1 MKKRLFTA
9 LVALSSVT
17 AIANASVDL
26 ALLKER
32 VGDAAEIK
40 NIKPSVIDGL
50 YEVEVGGQIIYLSAD
65 GEKVIS
71 GDIYDL
77 KNKKSVTEEAS
88 NRLRK
93 EMLAK
98 VSDTDKIIYKAKNE
112 KYKVT
117 IFTDVSCPYCTK
129 IHNEVPKFNELG
141 ITVEYLAFPRAGI
154 GSRTAKQMQR
164 VWCAENRT
172 VALTNA
178 KIKDEFPSKSC
189 DGKQVEQQYKLGE
202 DLGIRATPTMVLS
215 DGEILPGYI
224 KPDELAEYLGNK

>member
-1 MKKRLFTA
+1 MKKKLLIA
-9 LVALSSVT
+9 LMALSCSSVF
-17 AIANASVDL
+17 ADSGVDL
-26 ALLKER
+26 TLLKER

-40 NIKPSVIDGL
+40 NVKPSVIDGL
-50 YEVEVGGQIIYLSAD
+50 FEVQVGGQIIYLTAD

-88 NRLRK
+88 NKLRK
-93 EMLAK
+93 ATLAT
-98 VSDTDKIIYKAKNE
+98 VADADKIIYKAKNE
-112 KYKVT
+112 KHKVT

-129 IHNEVPKFNELG
+129 IHNAVPKFNELG

-178 KIKDEFPSKSC
+178 KVKDEFPSKSC

-202 DLGIRATPTMVLS
+202 QLGIRATPTMVLS
-215 DGEILPGYI
+215 DGELLPGYI
-224 KPDELAEYLGNK
+224 KPNELAEYLGNK

>member
-1 MKKRLFTA
+1 MKKILFTA
-9 LVALSSVT
+9 LLALSSFT
-17 AIANASVDL
+17 AFADNGVDL
-26 ALLKER
+26 TLLKER

-40 NIKPSVIDGL
+40 GVKPSVIDGL
-50 YEVEVGGQIIYLSAD
+50 FEVEVGGQIIYLTAD

-88 NRLRK
+88 NKLRK
-93 EMLAK
+93 AILAT
-98 VSDTDKIIYKAKNE
+98 VADADKIIYKAKNE

-129 IHNEVPKFNELG
+129 IHNEVPKFNDLG

-154 GSRTAKQMQR
+154 GSRTAKQMQK

-178 KIKDEFPSKSC
+178 KVKDVFPTKTC
-189 DGKQVEQQYKLGE
+189 DGKQVAQQYKLGE
-202 DLGIRATPTMVLS
+202 QLGIRATPTMVLS